1 MSYKRTLFSRMYV
14 TENEEELYCQTISM
28 GKFIDVNKKE
38 VLEISKFG
46 PWKSLKSPWIF
57 GLKKCANPV
66 SEFFRCL

>member
-1 MSYKRTLFSRMYV
+1 MKIISHSSHVIETRRAVGSRMVTSAFALFSRMYV

-46 PWKSLKSPWIF
+46 P
-57 GLKKCANPV
+57 
-66 SEFFRCL
+66 